1 MELIQSFDIEALPS
15 SSFNLFLG
23 KRRSGKSYLCEHMLK
38 QLYDSK
44 KIDCAFL
51 ISNTGAGFDMIEK
64 PCRYDTIEP
73 LNKII
78 ENYTKINE
86 YNKVANEKNK
96 IRIRTMVVIDD
107 CAVDL
112 KSKSFQILE
121 ALSTNGRHIAYEP
134 CALHIC
140 ILCQSLT
147 KIPRVVRLNSDL
159 IFMNAIAS
167 MKELEMV
174 LDENFFVIDSSR
186 DGKKEGRQMY
196 TDLVSSEDFVF
207 IAVENHKQNI
217 KTYADYL
224 KTYRAPA
231 PEKKPEKKK

>member
-1 MELIQSFDIEALPS
+1 MDTIQRFNIEELPS

-23 KRRSGKSYLCEHMLK
+23 KRRSGKSYLCEHMLRELIDANK
-38 QLYDSK
+38 L
-44 KIDCAFL
+44 DCAFL
-51 ISNTGAGFDMIEK
+51 ISNTGAGFDIIEK

-78 ENYTKINE
+78 ENYTMINE
-86 YNKVANEKNK
+86 YNKCANEKDK

-159 IFMNAIAS
+159 IVMNAIAS

-174 LDENFFVIDSSR
+174 LDENFYVTDTSR
-186 DGKKEGRQMY
+186 DGKKAGRQLY
-196 TDLVSSEDFVF
+196 TDLVTSEDFIF
-207 IAVENHKQNI
+207 IVVENHKQNVT
-217 KTYADYL
+217 TYADYL
-224 KTYRAPA
+224 KTYKAPA
-231 PEKKPEKKK
+231 PPAKAAKK